1 MGRRVVLFELSG
13 CRCIG
18 TVLTLAGS
26 LFFGPG
32 FSPVFRLRPAA
43 LIESELIAKTAPAMG
58 AVFLCAAASPDS
70 SQSGKNH
77 PGVTYHCIA
86 IAGHI
91 CGRRVLHQLG
101 FFRAQ
106 CIQCR

>member
-1 MGRRVVLFELSG
+1 MERLGLFE
-13 CRCIG
+13 RKQHG
-18 TVLTLAGS
+18 TIVVPFPLDV
-26 LFFGPG
+26 
-32 FSPVFRLRPAA
+32 VFASVLRPAA

-58 AVFLCAAASPDS
+58 AVFLCAVVSPDS